1 MSQMVFKK
9 TKEALVLSNAF
20 LHTFPVR
27 RFTVE
32 EYHRMGEV
40 GILDEDEGVELIDGW
55 ILKMRPI
62 GSQHAACVS
71 LLNRVLRPV
80 EETAIVRVE
89 DPIILN
95 DETEPQPDIAV
106 VRFKA
111 NLYADA
117 HPRPEDVLLLIEVA
131 ETSLEEDREIKLP
144 RYAASSIPEVWIVN
158 LVENLIEVYRE
169 PLILANGI
177 PGYRDRTDF
186 LSGEPMRP
194 GAFADVEIQLS
205 IPSGS

>member
-1 MSQMVFKK
+1 MIMS
-9 TKEALVLSNAF
+9 
-20 LHTFPVR
+20 
-27 RFTVE
+27 
-32 EYHRMGEV
+32 
-40 GILDEDEGVELIDGW
+40 
-55 ILKMRPI
+55 PI

-95 DETEPQPDIAV
+95 DDTEPQPDIAV
-106 VRFKA
+106 VRFKT

-144 RYAASSIPEVWIVN
+144 RYAASSISEVWIVN
-158 LVENLIEVYRE
+158 
-169 PLILANGI
+169 
-177 PGYRDRTDF
+177 
-186 LSGEPMRP
+186 
-194 GAFADVEIQLS
+194 S
-205 IPSGS
+205 IS